1 MKSKTLS
8 KVTWYV
14 FLWTVAA
21 VALATNKEGFN
32 LLTKFISTKQTNFFV
47 GIPLFCLFFL
57 IAMRV
62 ISYFAINDSHKG
74 ISISSLEF
82 TYRTN
87 YFLLTVE
94 AKKVLQDCIA
104 AEQDRLNKKLN

>member
-14 FLWTVAA
+14 FLLIIFSISIMSTD
-21 VALATNKEGFN
+21 LGNYFPKELN
-32 LLTKFISTKQTNFFV
+32 WL
-47 GIPLFCLFFL
+47 IPGMFFCLFFL

-62 ISYFAINDSHKG
+62 TSYFAINDSHKG

-104 AEQDRLNKKLN
+104 AEQDRLNKKQI

>member
-21 VALATNKEGFN
+21 VTLATNKEGFN
-32 LLTKFISTKQTNFFV
+32 LLTKFISINQTNFFV

-57 IAMRV
+57 IASR
-62 ISYFAINDSHKG
+62 ILSYLGLSGHKG
-74 ISISSLEF
+74 QKISTLIFS
-82 TYRTN
+82 YR
-87 YFLLTVE
+87 YCYILLTDE
-94 AKKVLQDCIA
+94 ARQEWRDFIA
-104 AEQDRLNKKLN
+104 AEQDRLNKKQN